1 MSDASE
7 VNRFNPRPLT
17 NVGGRTFGV
26 RYPSPFFDVAQQ
38 FLPENVHQLHL
49 WCRYYFLTN
58 PIINVA
64 VSKMAEYPVTPLIF
78 DTEDESR
85 LALYRGIEDQL
96 NLRQFQVETGL
107 DFFAYGISFT
117 SLYYPLEK
125 FLICQGCRT
134 FHRAKKSR
142 GLYKWKNMRF
152 RLRCPKCN
160 HEGDAEERDVYI
172 RSARDIGLVRWNPEN
187 MELKYN
193 EITGKTQYFYKIPKG
208 IINDVK
214 LGDPETIETL
224 PLSFL
229 DAVRKNRALLFRP
242 DNLFVLKRPSIA
254 QKDMGWGTPLM
265 YSVLKDA
272 FYLQVLKKANEAIAM
287 EHIVPLRVVF
297 PGPASGG
304 SDQPYGTYNLQ
315 NWKAKI
321 DSELNLWKRDP
332 NYIPIFPVNVGFQQ
346 WGGNAKALV
355 THQEY
360 RFLAEQMLAGMGIP
374 VEFIF
379 GGLQWSGTN
388 TSLRALENMFSG
400 YNRQRH
406 ALVNEFI
413 YGKIAA
419 YMGWPRVNV
428 RFDRFKMADD
438 LQRSMFMLQLNQ
450 AQKISDRR
458 LMEELGE
465 SHDREIE
472 RMDEELKRQLKV
484 QRKMQTASAEVQG
497 EAALRTGR
505 YQAKVQAMTMMAQG
519 EAQQAMQ
526 AAGMQP
532 QPQPGQEGQAASPAD
547 PSAQPQEG
555 AEQQIPGTENIPG
568 NAENAST
575 PNKQKLPTAV
585 AAMGSYLGQGQGG
598 VDMTYIAQRAASY
611 IRTLSAEQGEDN
623 AQQELQRITA
633 ANPVLGQMTRQLMDS
648 NKGNQVDPLNAAKA
662 PIPAGGSQRGPGRAV
677 G

>member
-1 MSDASE
+1 MSDSSE
-7 VNRFNPRPLT
+7 VNRFNPRPLA
-17 NVGGRTFGV
+17 NVGGRTFGI

-64 VSKMAEYPVTPLIF
+64 ISKMAEYPVTPLIF
-78 DTEDESR
+78 DTEDQKLLELYQSLESH
-85 LALYRGIEDQL
+85 L

-107 DFFAYGISFT
+107 DYFCYGISLT

-125 FLICQGCRT
+125 FLICKGCKT

-142 GLYKWKNMRF
+142 GLYKWRNMRF
-152 RLRCPKCN
+152 HLRCPKCN
-160 HEGDAEERDVYI
+160 FEDYAEERDVYI
-172 RSARDIGLVRWNPEN
+172 RSARDISLVRWNPEN
-187 MELKYN
+187 IEIKYN
-193 EITGKTQYFYKIPKG
+193 EITGKSLYYYKIPKG
-208 IINDVK
+208 IANDVR

-224 PLSFL
+224 PIAFL
-229 DAVRKNRALLFRP
+229 DAVRKNRALLFRD
-242 DNLFVLKRPSIA
+242 DNLHVLKRPTIA
-254 QKDMGWGTPLM
+254 TKDMGWGSPLM
-265 YSVLKDA
+265 YPVLKDA
-272 FYLQVLKKANEAIAM
+272 FYLQVLKKANETIAM
-287 EHIVPLRVVF
+287 EHVIPLRCVF

-321 DSELNLWKRDP
+321 DQELSLWKRDP

-355 THQEY
+355 QHQEY
-360 RFLAEQMLAGMGIP
+360 RFLAEQTLAGMGIP
-374 VEFIF
+374 TEFVF

-400 YNRQRH
+400 YNRQRA
-406 ALVNEFI
+406 ALINDFV
-413 YGKIAA
+413 YGKIAS
-419 YMGWPRVNV
+419 YMEWPQVNV

-465 SHDREIE
+465 NYEGEIT
-472 RMDEELKRQLKV
+472 RMDEELKRQMVV

-497 EAALRTGR
+497 EAAVRQGR
-505 YQAKVQAMTMMAQG
+505 YQAKVQKMTMIAQG
-519 EAQQAMQ
+519 EAQQEMQ
-526 AAGMQP
+526 AMGMTP
-532 QPQPGQEGQAASPAD
+532 PGTPPTQPGGSPGEGDVSSPAM
-547 PSAQPQEG
+547 PG
-555 AEQQIPGTENIPG
+555 AENVDNTGGGQD
-568 NAENAST
+568 
-575 PNKQKLPTAV
+575 PNQGKVPTAV
-585 AAMGSYLGQGQGG
+585 AAMGSYLGQGAGG

-611 IRTLSAEQGEDN
+611 CRVLATQQGDEA

-633 ANPVLGQMTRQLMDS
+633 ANPTLGNMARQLFDS
-648 NKGNQVDPLNAAKA
+648 TKGSQQDPLNAQKS
-662 PIPAGGSQRGPGRAV
+662 PVPAGGSQKDVARAV